1 MLRKLEYSLLSPM
14 IDLMNS
20 VHAITIGKS
29 ELEKLYKAWTFAT
42 ACKWFI
48 SKLGEYGL
56 YEKLGIAYQLEQ
68 KLYVPPV
75 MPFLRDNFYED
86 FWEAFIIIQ
95 GADKVEA
102 VLDMP
107 PYARIVP
114 HERALPYF
122 LYYSTVIIASQV
134 TSKGMNNI
142 DEESFDAN
150 PNMLATQIFQLI
162 KGDIRRRNI
171 DVFKEVVKYRKR
183 IIEGREAIS
192 EVEAETEAKK
202 LLDSFLGIN
211 SIDPRNPRS
220 FSLHAILEIP
230 VKILQ
235 PIANDNESYTE
246 ESTVVYDVV
255 AHVSLHEK
263 NFKVLSLTPFDKKLD
278 KWIKRM
284 QLNVN
289 REIAFYG
296 DPEMINRHVW
306 EWIRNKLNEIVKY
319 LYAETETV
327 IFNSI

>member
-114 HERALPYF
+114 HERALPY
-122 LYYSTVIIASQV
+122 LLHYSTVIIAGQV
-134 TSKGMNNI
+134 ASKGMNNI
-142 DEESFDAN
+142 DEESVDVAV
-150 PNMLATQIFQLI
+150 NMLTTRIFQII